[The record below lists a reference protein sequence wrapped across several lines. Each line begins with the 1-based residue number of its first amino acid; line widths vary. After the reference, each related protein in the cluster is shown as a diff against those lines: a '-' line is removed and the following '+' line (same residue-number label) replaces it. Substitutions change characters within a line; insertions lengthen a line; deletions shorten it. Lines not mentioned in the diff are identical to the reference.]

1 MQSYTI
7 QLAENAKPQLAPGE
21 VLQLPTPHKP
31 YVLKIVLPGTS
42 EVLNNANSLFCNY
55 PKKGKEFERRA
66 FQEFPL
72 SAPLSGNCIVE
83 FEITHSGTFTV
94 SIGQGENAVDFD
106 FYIQPPFK
114 LGNQHIDANGLCVQT
129 ILSKLVD
136 SEGSVRSKEWKKVLE
151 SVAAKNYNMIHFVP
165 LQPHGESGSPFS
177 ITDQLSW
184 DKHSF
189 PNGEED
195 VDYLVSELER
205 LNILGLTDMVLNHT
219 ASDSKW
225 LGEHLDAGYSAETAP
240 HLQAAIELDTALL
253 GVHDLIISNHKDL
266 DKLDDVVKSCVET
279 IKLWEFYIVDVDQ
292 AVATVESH
300 PFQGTPSSD
309 LPSKLEELAQLLPVK
324 YENELGPRF
333 HRRVDTSLLAEYTSG
348 SEFSAKQIVDQ
359 VNSRFYQEYND
370 DVGTA
375 IKAIK
380 DRQRYLRLDED
391 GPKLGEKADPV
402 IETYFNRNYGT
413 PLACNGWEWGGN
425 PLVDHAGPKSKAYIR
440 RELIVWGDCT
450 KLRYGERK
458 EDSPYLWDRMAKYA
472 RLMAKYFAGVRIDN
486 AHSTPLHVGEYLID
500 EARKVRPNLYVV
512 AELFSGSQEMDKLY
526 VEKLG
531 LSSLLREAIMPGNP
545 KDLSTVI
552 HSNGGLPIG
561 SLIDEGPLRGKHTH
575 AWLMEVTHDNES
587 MADKRTVEDTLS
599 TAGLV
604 AMCQVTSGSTFGSDE
619 CYAHALNVVTEE
631 RPYET
636 GGGISEAKG
645 YLNTLHQEMAHKN
658 MFESYTDLKG
668 QYITVHRVNPE
679 TGEGIF
685 LAARTKFHPDS
696 DETCPPVKLEAS
708 KAEFD
713 KGWSITVK
721 DNDVEDNDA
730 SDSAVESKKR
740 IPRIPVELKLLS
752 PIEPEVGENGSTI
765 HLPPSTEFP
774 QGSIAI
780 WKTSRIFDADK
791 IEHLV
796 REDAEESVADLSLLD
811 INVLMYHAEGEE
823 KASTDWKR
831 GVYTVPDMGP
841 LVYAGLQGWESHL
854 ENVVKEQN
862 LGHPIC
868 ANIRNGLWAFEYLIE
883 RLPKGNGEFEKVIEY
898 LKTRLEACKKVP
910 SFLRPRYFVA
920 TVQKLYEATAKR
932 ALKLLHVDP
941 DSASTFYQLLTLTSV
956 QYIAKLPNC
965 SLFPDRIV
973 PTMAAGL
980 PHFSEGVMRCW
991 GRDMFLSIGG
1001 LLILLGRYDEAEN
1014 HILGFGAT
1022 LKYGLIPNLLDSGRN
1037 PRYNARDAAW
1047 FFVEGIQQYCEHR
1060 NSYEFLNAKVR
1071 RRFPLDDSYTDEP
1084 TDHESSVGE
1093 LVYEV
1098 LSRHAGGIKFR
1109 EHNAGPSI
1117 DMHMSDNGFNQKIWV
1132 DWSNGIIFGGNQDN
1146 CGTWMDK
1153 MGESE
1158 QAKSEGVPGTPR
1170 DGAAIEITGLLKS
1183 CLRWVNKLRR
1193 EKKYDFPSSVETQ
1206 DGKDVSLE
1214 DWEKLLQENFERCYY
1229 IPEEGEK
1236 EYENYDVD
1244 ETVINRRGI
1253 YKDTYRS
1260 GKNYEDYELRPN
1272 FTVAVNAAPELFD
1285 VNKVSNALEIADKAL
1300 RGPVGMATL
1309 DPSDWNYRPYY
1320 LNSID
1325 STDFAT
1331 AKGRNYHQG
1340 PEWVWQFGTF
1350 LQAYIQTMK
1359 RQNKSEHEILC
1370 AVRSRIQGN
1379 VSWIKDSE
1387 WKGLTELTQKDG
1399 ELCGDSS
1406 PTQAWSSARLIE
1418 ALYSVGV

>member
-7 QLAENAKPQLAPGE
+7 LLGQDAKPQLAPGE
-21 VLQLPTPHKP
+21 VLQLPTPHHP

-42 EVLNNANSLFCNY
+42 EVLNHASSLFCNY
-55 PKKGKEFERRA
+55 PKRGDEFERTK

-72 SAPLSGNCIVE
+72 SAPLTGQCVVE
-83 FEITHSGTFTV
+83 FEITHSGTFAV
-94 SIGQGENAVDFD
+94 SIGQGEYAVDFN

-114 LGNQHIDANGLCVQT
+114 VGNQEIDANGLCVQT

-136 SEGSVRSKEWKKVLE
+136 PEGSVRSERWKTVLE
-151 SVAAKNYNMIHFVP
+151 SVAAKKYNMIHFVP

-177 ITDQLSW
+177 IANQLAW
-184 DKHSF
+184 DEHSF
-189 PNGEED
+189 PNGDDD
-195 VDYLVSELER
+195 VEYLNDMLER
-205 LNILGLTDMVLNHT
+205 LNILGLSDMVLNHT

-225 LGEHLDAGYSAETAP
+225 LAEHLDAGYSAETAP
-240 HLQAAIELDTALL
+240 HLQSAIELDNALL
-253 GVHDLIISNHKDL
+253 DIHDVTISCHEDL
-266 DKLDDVVKSCVET
+266 GKIDEIVKRCAET
-279 IKLWEFYIVDVDQ
+279 VKLWEFYIVDADQ
-292 AVATVESH
+292 VVATVEKH
-300 PFQGTPSSD
+300 PFQGTPSSE

-324 YENELGPRF
+324 HENELGPRF
-333 HRRVDTSLLAEYTSG
+333 HRKVDSSLLAEYTSG
-348 SEFSAKQIVDQ
+348 SEFSAKQIIDQ
-359 VNSRFYQEYND
+359 INVHLYKEYND
-370 DVGTA
+370 DIDAA
-375 IKAIK
+375 ITSIK

-391 GPKLGEKADPV
+391 GPKLGEKADPI
-402 IETYFNRNYGT
+402 IETYFNRNFDT
-413 PLACNGWEWGGN
+413 PLACNGWVWSGN
-425 PLVDHAGPKSKAYIR
+425 PLIDHAGPQSKAYIR

-450 KLRYGERK
+450 KLRYGDRK
-458 EDSPYLWDRMAKYA
+458 EDSPYLWDHMAKYA
-472 RLMAKYFAGVRIDN
+472 RLMAKYFAGIRIDN

-526 VEKLG
+526 VERLG
-531 LSSLLREAIMPGNP
+531 LSSLLREAIMPGSP

-552 HSNGGLPIG
+552 HANGGLPIG
-561 SLIDEGPLRGKHTH
+561 SLIYEGPLRGQRTH

-619 CYAHALNVVTEE
+619 CYTHALSVVTEN
-631 RPYET
+631 RPYEV
-636 GGGISEAKG
+636 GGGIGEAKS
-645 YLNTLHQEMAHKN
+645 YLNALHQEMAKKN

-668 QYITVHRVNPE
+668 QYITVHRINPE
-679 TGEGIF
+679 TGEGVF
-685 LAARTKFHPDS
+685 LVARTKFYPAG
-696 DETCPPVKLEAS
+696 DEELPSVELEAS
-708 KAEFD
+708 KAEFS
-713 KGWSITVK
+713 KGWSISTNIK
-721 DNDVEDNDA
+721 SDDVNDA
-730 SDSAVESKKR
+730 KDSDR
-740 IPRIPVELKLLS
+740 ILRTPVELNLL
-752 PIEPEVGENGSTI
+752 PAIEPEVDEHGSTI
-765 HLPPSTEFP
+765 TLPPPSEFP
-774 QGSIAI
+774 QGSIAV
-780 WKTSRIFDADK
+780 WRTSRLFDADK
-791 IEHLV
+791 IESLV
-796 REDAEESVADLSLLD
+796 RESADDSVAKLTLLD
-811 INVLMYHAEGEE
+811 INFLLYHAQGEE
-823 KASTDWKR
+823 GACTDWKR
-831 GVYTVPDMGP
+831 GVYSVPGMGP

-854 ENVVKEQN
+854 TKIAKEQN

-868 ANIRNGLWAFEYLIE
+868 DNIRDGLWAFEYLIE
-883 RLPKGNGEFEKVIEY
+883 RLSNDNGEFEDVINY
-898 LKTRLEACKKVP
+898 LSTRLNASKQVP
-910 SFLRPRYFVA
+910 SFMRPRYFVA
-920 TVQKLYEATAKR
+920 VVLKLYEATTKR
-932 ALKLLHVDP
+932 ALELMNIDP
-941 DSASTFYQLLTLTSV
+941 DHTSSFYRLLTLTSV
-956 QYIAKLPNC
+956 QYIANLPNC

-991 GRDMFLSIGG
+991 GRDMFLSING
-1001 LLILLGRYDEAEN
+1001 LLILLNRFEEAEN

-1071 RRFPLDDSYTDEP
+1071 RRFPLDDSYTEET

-1109 EHNAGPSI
+1109 EHNAGRSI

-1132 DWSNGIIFGGNQDN
+1132 DWSNGLIFGGNQDN

-1158 QAKSEGVPGTPR
+1158 QAESDGVPGTPR

-1183 CLRWVNKLRR
+1183 CLRWVNHLRR
-1193 EKKYDFPSSVETQ
+1193 EKKYEFPSTVKTQ
-1206 DGKDVSLE
+1206 DGNDVSLE
-1214 DWEKLLQENFERCYY
+1214 EWEKLLQDNFEKCYY
-1229 IPEEGEK
+1229 IPEKGDTG
-1236 EYENYDVD
+1236 YENYDVD
-1244 ETVINRRGI
+1244 ESIINRRGI

-1260 GKNYEDYELRPN
+1260 GKPYEDYQLRPN
-1272 FTVAVNAAPELFD
+1272 FAVAVTAAPELFG
-1285 VNKVSNALEIADKAL
+1285 VEKVSHALDVADKTL

-1340 PEWVWQFGTF
+1340 PEWVWLFGTF
-1350 LQAYIQTMK
+1350 LQAYVQTMK
-1359 RQNKSEHEILC
+1359 RQDKTEQEISSE
-1370 AVRSRIQGN
+1370 VRSRIQGN
-1379 VSWIKDSE
+1379 VEWIENSE
-1387 WKGLTELTQKDG
+1387 WKGLTELTQKNG

-1406 PTQAWSSARLIE
+1406 PTQAWSSAQLIE
-1418 ALYSVGV
+1418 ALYAVGH